1 MFKGAIKMLLKDV
14 ADQLNITKRA
24 IKLYEEKGL
33 IKVKKDENGYRNYS
47 TEDIDA
53 LHKISIYRKLGIS
66 LKDIKRLLNAN
77 DDHLLLE
84 IYAQKQQELVLRQH
98 EITELSNF
106 IQTKD
111 YQSLDMALDYQD
123 IAKEISSLLPGAWG
137 EYLRLHFMP
146 FLQITIHTKQ
156 QREALDNI
164 IKFCDDTRIKIPLL
178 MQISMKL
185 SLPIMKHKS
194 AQEMIAQYRDI
205 SSEEY
210 QQLKQQVLKGAKM
223 KMGIMKYHPIMISQ
237 RKLMR
242 NLQACGY
249 NDIFIPNLMKLSFA
263 YAEYKQAFDKLN
275 ERICLELGLYYDN
288 NFNLCM
294 KKQNDK

>member
-1 MFKGAIKMLLKDV
+1 MLLKDV
-14 ADQLNITKRA
+14 AEQLHMTKRA

-33 IKVKKDENGYRNYS
+33 IKVNKDENGYRNYR
-47 TEDIDA
+47 TEDIKT

-77 DDHLLLE
+77 NDHLLLD
-84 IYAQKQQELVLRQH
+84 IYAQKQQELILRQH

-111 YQSLDMALDYQD
+111 YQSLDMVLDYQD

-137 EYLRLHFMP
+137 EYLRWHFMP
-146 FLQITIHTKQ
+146 FLQISIHSEQ
-156 QREALDNI
+156 QRKALDNI

-178 MQISMKL
+178 MQISMML
-185 SLPIMKHKS
+185 SLPLMKHKS
-194 AQEMIAQYRDI
+194 AQEMIARYRDI
-205 SSEEY
+205 SEEKY
-210 QQLKQQVLKGAKM
+210 QQLKQQVLKGAKI
-223 KMGIMKYHPIMISQ
+223 KMGIMKYHPIMMSQ

-249 NDIFIPNLMKLSFA
+249 NDIFIPNLIKLSPL
-263 YAEYKQAFDKLN
+263 YAEYKQAVDGVN
-275 ERICLELGLYYDN
+275 ERICLELGLYYDS
-288 NFNLCM
+288 NFNLCL
-294 KKQNDK
+294 KKPDDKQ